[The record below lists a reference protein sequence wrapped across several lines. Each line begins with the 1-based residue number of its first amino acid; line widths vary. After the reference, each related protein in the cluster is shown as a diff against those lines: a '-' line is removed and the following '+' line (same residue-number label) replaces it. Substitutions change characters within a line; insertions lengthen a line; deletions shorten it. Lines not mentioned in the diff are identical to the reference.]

1 MEIKSLN
8 EKGEI
13 EGYASVFGKL
23 DRNGDIVEQGAFK
36 KAIEEFSA
44 GKKPKLL
51 WQHDTTE
58 PIGIIDELYEDDH
71 GLFVKAHLLMDLPK
85 AKEVYLLLKNKALDN
100 FSIGYRIR
108 NHFIKNNQKH
118 LTDIELLEVSIVTF
132 PACDSATIDAVK
144 FDKNYNQN
152 TDKNLNKKGE
162 TRMKLPLNTNL
173 NTNENFSNF
182 IRSGA
187 DNFLKKSLNE
197 NSDKDG
203 AVLLPQNILQKIDDK
218 LSYLSPMRNISKV
231 TTISSSSIDILVD
244 EKLPGA
250 NWCAENSE
258 RKETTS
264 PELKKIKINVHEL
277 CAKPKASQA
286 LLDDAQI
293 DVENWLIEKISE
305 NFAMLEDEAFIN
317 GDGKNKPRGFLK
329 CKTSLE
335 NEAGSLQYFL
345 SGAKGKFANSETA
358 LNTLIEMVCSLKPHH
373 VKNAAW
379 IMSRSALAEIRKI
392 KNNDGTSIWQMSMSE
407 ATPATLLG
415 YPVVIDDNMPPLN
428 EEEGTFSVAFGDFS
442 SGYQIIDRQGL
453 SVLRDPYTSK
463 PFVEFF
469 ASKRVGGDVVDFD
482 AIKLL
487 KFDAAE

>member
-1 MEIKSLN
+1 MKIKSLN
-8 EKGEI
+8 EQGEI
-13 EGYASVFGKL
+13 SGYASVFGEL

-36 KAIEEFSA
+36 KSVKEFA
-44 GKKPKLL
+44 EGKKPKLL
-51 WQHDTTE
+51 WQHDTSE
-58 PIGIIDELYEDDH
+58 PIGIIDELFEDDH

-85 AKEVYLLLKNKALDN
+85 AKEVYLLLKNKALDS
-100 FSIGYRIR
+100 FSIGYKIR
-108 NHFIKNNQKH
+108 HHFIKNNQKH
-118 LTDIELLEVSIVTF
+118 LTDIELLEVSVVTF
-132 PACDSATIDAVK
+132 PACTSATIEAVK
-144 FDKNYNQN
+144 FDRNFNEN
-152 TDKNLNKKGE
+152 VNENLNKKGE
-162 TRMKLPLNTNL
+162 NRMKLPLNTKANL
-173 NTNENFSNF
+173 DENFSNF
-182 IRSGA
+182 IRSGV

-203 AVLLPQNILQKIDDK
+203 AVFLPQNVLQKIDDK
-218 LSYLSPMRNISKV
+218 LNYLSPMRNISKI

-258 RKETTS
+258 HKETSS

-305 NFAMLEDEAFIN
+305 NFATLEDNAFIN

-335 NEAGSLQYFL
+335 NESGSLQYFL
-345 SGAKGKFANSETA
+345 SGAKGKFADSETA

-373 VKNAAW
+373 VKNATW

-392 KNNDGTSIWQMSMSE
+392 KSNDGVSIWQMSMSE

-415 YPVVIDDNMPPLN
+415 YPVIIDDNMPALN
-428 EEEGTFSVAFGDFS
+428 INEGTFSVAFGDFF
-442 SGYQIIDRQGL
+442 SGYQIVDRQGL
-453 SVLRDPYTSK
+453 SVLRDPYTAK

-487 KFDAAE
+487 KFDVAE

>member
-1 MEIKSLN
+1 MKIKSLN
-8 EKGEI
+8 EQGKI
-13 EGYASVFGKL
+13 EGYASIFDEL
-23 DRNGDIVEQGAFK
+23 DRNGDVVERGAFR
-36 KAIEEFSA
+36 KAIKEFA
-44 GKKPKLL
+44 EGKKPKLL

-58 PIGIIDELYEDDH
+58 PIGIIDELFEDEH

-108 NHFIKNNQKH
+108 NHFIKNKQKH

-132 PACDSATIDAVK
+132 PACESATIDAVK
-144 FDKNYNQN
+144 FDQNLNQN
-152 TDKNLNKKGE
+152 TVKNLNKKGE
-162 TRMKLPLNTNL
+162 NRMKLPLNTSV
-173 NTNENFSNF
+173 NTNEFFSDF

-203 AVLLPQNILQKIDDK
+203 AVFLPSNILQKIDDK
-218 LSYLSPMRNISKV
+218 LRYLSPMRDISRI

-293 DVENWLIEKISE
+293 DVESWLIEKISE
-305 NFAMLEDEAFIN
+305 NFASLEDDAFIN
-317 GDGKNKPRGFLK
+317 GDGKNKPHGFLK

-358 LNTLIEMVCSLKPHH
+358 LNTLIEIVCSLKPHH
-373 VKNAAW
+373 VKNANW

-392 KNNDGTSIWQMSMSE
+392 KNNDGASIWQMSMSE

-415 YPVVIDDNMPPLN
+415 YPVIIDDNMPTLN
-428 EEEGTFSVAFGDFS
+428 SDAGTFSVAFGDFL
-442 SGYQIIDRQGL
+442 SGYQIVDRQGL

-487 KFDAAE
+487 KFDAAA

>member
-13 EGYASVFGKL
+13 EGYASVFGEL
-23 DRNGDIVEQGAFK
+23 DRNGDIVERGAFK
-36 KAIEEFSA
+36 KAIKEFSA

-58 PIGIIDELYEDDH
+58 PIGIIDELFEDNH
-71 GLFVKAHLLMDLPK
+71 GLFVKAHLLMELPK
-85 AKEVYLLLKNKALDN
+85 AKEAYLLLKNKALDN

-118 LTDIELLEVSIVTF
+118 LTDIELLEISIVTF
-132 PACDSATIDAVK
+132 PACESATIDEVK
-144 FDKNYNQN
+144 FDQNINQN
-152 TDKNLNKKGE
+152 TVRNLNKKGE
-162 TRMKLPLNTNL
+162 TKMKLPLNTNTI
-173 NTNENFSNF
+173 TNEIFSNF

-187 DNFLKKSLNE
+187 DDFLKKSLNE

-203 AVLLPQNILQKIDDK
+203 AVFLPSNILRKIDDK
-218 LSYLSPMRNISKV
+218 LRYLSPMRNISKI

-250 NWCAENSE
+250 NWCAENNE

-293 DVENWLIEKISE
+293 DVESWLIEKISE
-305 NFAMLEDEAFIN
+305 NFATLEDDAFIN
-317 GDGKNKPRGFLK
+317 GDGKNKPHGFLK

-335 NEAGSLQYFL
+335 NETGSLQYFL
-345 SGAKGKFANSETA
+345 SGAKGKFVNSETA
-358 LNTLIEMVCSLKPHH
+358 LNTLIEIVCSLKPHH
-373 VKNAAW
+373 VKNANW

-392 KNNDGTSIWQMSMSE
+392 KNSDGTSIWQMSMSE

-415 YPVVIDDNMPPLN
+415 YPVVIDDNMPALN
-428 EEEGTFSVAFGDFS
+428 TESGTFSVAFGDFF
-442 SGYQIIDRQGL
+442 SGYQIVDRQGL

-487 KFDAAE
+487 KFDIAE

>member
-36 KAIEEFSA
+36 KVIETFYA

-144 FDKNYNQN
+144 FDQNYNQN

>member
-1 MEIKSLN
+1 MKIKSTN
-8 EKGEI
+8 EKGQI
-13 EGYASVFGKL
+13 EGYASVFNKL
-23 DRNGDIVEQGAFK
+23 DLNGDIIEQNAFTK
-36 KAIEEFSA
+36 SIEEFSH

-51 WQHDTTE
+51 WQHDVNE
-58 PIGIIDELYEDDH
+58 PIGIIDDLWADDH
-71 GLFVKAHLLMDLPK
+71 GLFIRAHLLMDLPK
-85 AKEVYLLLKNKALDN
+85 AKEIYLLLKNKALDG

-132 PACDSATIDAVK
+132 PACESATIDAVK
-144 FDKNYNQN
+144 FDQNNRKILEEKEKN
-152 TDKNLNKKGE
+152 KM
-162 TRMKLPLNTNL
+162 RLPLNIETN
-173 NTNENFSNF
+173 NDKNFTDF
-182 IRSGA
+182 IRSGV

-197 NSDKDG
+197 TSDKDG
-203 AVLLPQNILQKIDDK
+203 AVFLPQNILQKIDDK
-218 LSYLSPMRNISKV
+218 MTYLSPMRNISRI

-258 RKETTS
+258 RKETSS

-277 CAKPKASQA
+277 CAKPKASQV

-305 NFAMLEDEAFIN
+305 NFAILEDDAFIN

-329 CKTSLE
+329 CKTSRE
-335 NEAGSLQYFL
+335 SKPDNLQYFL
-345 SGAKGKFANSETA
+345 SGAKGKFVNSETA
-358 LNTLIEMVCSLKPHH
+358 LDILIDMVCSLKPHH
-373 VKNAAW
+373 VKNATW
-379 IMSRSALAEIRKI
+379 IMSRSALSEIRKI
-392 KNNDGTSIWQMSMSE
+392 KNHDGVSVWQMSMSE

-415 YPVVIDDNMPPLN
+415 YPVVIDDNMPALN
-428 EEEGTFSVAFGDFS
+428 SETGTFSVAFGDFL
-442 SGYQIIDRQGL
+442 SGYQIVDRQGL

-469 ASKRVGGDVVDFD
+469 VSKRVGGDVVDFD

-487 KFDAAE
+487 KFDNAE

>member
-36 KAIEEFSA
+36 KAIEAFSA

-58 PIGIIDELYEDDH
+58 PIGIVDELYEDDH

-85 AKEVYLLLKNKALDN
+85 AKEIYLLLKNKALDN

-144 FDKNYNQN
+144 FDQNYNQN

-244 EKLPGA
+244 EKLPEA

-258 RKETTS
+258 RKETNS

-293 DVENWLIEKISE
+293 NVENWLIEKISE
-305 NFAMLEDEAFIN
+305 NFATLEDDAFIN

-329 CKTSLE
+329 CKTSME
-335 NEAGSLQYFL
+335 NEAGSLQYFI
-345 SGAKGKFANSETA
+345 SGSKGKFANSETA

-392 KNNDGTSIWQMSMSE
+392 KNNDGTSIWQMSISE

-415 YPVVIDDNMPPLN
+415 YPVVIDDNMPALN
-428 EEEGTFSVAFGDFS
+428 EEVGTFSVAFGDFS
-442 SGYQIIDRQGL
+442 SGYQIVDRQGL